1 MTIEQLPSG
10 KYRATMMKNGKRY
23 RITYD
28 LKPTKRQ
35 AEADLYDLISKEPT
49 SLHHGLTFKE
59 AAEKYVDMKSN
70 VLSPNTVREY
80 SLTCSRLSEWFT
92 SMPIGQISQIEINKQ
107 INELASTKSP
117 KTVRNYHGFI
127 SAVLGTFKPEMKI
140 YTTLPQKRK
149 IEPYIPSDE
158 DVKRLLAAIEGTEFY
173 IPVILACYGMR
184 RGEICALT
192 VDDIEGDVVHIRSAL
207 AIDSAKNKVMK
218 STKTTESE
226 RDIMIPMEIADQIR
240 QQGYVYKGHPN
251 SISKCMERVEKEL
264 GIPHFSIH
272 KLRHY
277 FASKLGDVGELDE
290 EGCLTITDR
299 KTVQALGGWKTDN
312 VLKTVYAHSLKDEQ
326 EKAKRA
332 AVAKLSGS
340 IF

>member
-10 KYRATMMKNGKRY
+10 KYRAVMMKNGKRY

-28 LKPTKRQ
+28 FKPTKRQ
-35 AEADLYDLISKEPT
+35 AEADLYDMISKEPD
-49 SLHHGLTFKE
+49 SPNHGMTFKE
-59 AAEKYVDMKSN
+59 AAEKYVDMKKN

-80 SLTCSRLSEWFT
+80 ALTCDRLSEWFT
-92 SMPIGQISQIEINKQ
+92 SLQIDQITQVEINKM
-107 INELASTKSP
+107 INELSAEKSP

-127 SAVLGTFKPEMKI
+127 SAILSTFRPQLKI

-149 IEPYIPSDE
+149 NEPYIPSD
-158 DVKRLLAAIEGTEFY
+158 DDIKMLLSAIKDTEFY

-192 VDDIEGDVVHIRSAL
+192 PDDIEGDVVHIKNAL
-207 AIDSAKNKVMK
+207 AIDSDKNKVLK
-218 STKTTESE
+218 ATKTTDSE

-264 GIPHFSIH
+264 GLPKFSIH

-277 FASKLGDVGELDE
+277 FASKM
-290 EGCLTITDR
+290 LTLTDS
-299 KTVQALGGWKTDN
+299 KTVQALGGWKTDS
-312 VLKTVYAHSLKDEQ
+312 VLKTVYAHSLKEEQ

-332 AVAKLSGS
+332 AVEKLSGS

>member
-1 MTIEQLPSG
+1 MNIEQLPSG

-49 SLHHGLTFKE
+49 SPHHGLTFKE
-59 AAEKYVDMKSN
+59 AAAKYVDMKSN

-80 SLTCSRLSEWFT
+80 SLTCSRLSEWFNN
-92 SMPIGQISQIEINKQ
+92 MPIGQISQIEINKQ
-107 INELASTKSP
+107 INELASTKTP

-149 IEPYIPSDE
+149 IEPYIPTDE
-158 DVKRLLAAIEGTEFY
+158 DVKRLLSAIEGTEFY

-226 RDIMIPMEIADQIR
+226 RDIMIPMEIADLIR
-240 QQGYVYKGHPN
+240 QQGYVYQGHPN
-251 SISKCMERVEKEL
+251 SISKCMERVEKNL

-277 FASKLGDVGELDE
+277 FASKL
-290 EGCLTITDR
+290 LTITDS

-312 VLKTVYAHSLKDEQ
+312 VLKTVYAHSLKEEQ

-332 AVAKLSGS
+332 AVEKLSGS